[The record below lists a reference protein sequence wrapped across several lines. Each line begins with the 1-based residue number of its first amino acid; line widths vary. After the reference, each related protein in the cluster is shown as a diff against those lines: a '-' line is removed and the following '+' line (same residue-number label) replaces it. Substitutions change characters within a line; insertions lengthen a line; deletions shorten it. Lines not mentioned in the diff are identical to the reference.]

1 MRYDFFAYI
10 DRMKYIK
17 RWQLIRSMR
26 DENIMEHSYS
36 VALFT
41 HALVSID
48 NELYGGKADVL
59 KAVLYAMY
67 HEASEVITGDLPT
80 PVKYHNRSIHGAYKE
95 LERSACEKIV
105 TTLPKELQESVA
117 PYVLAD
123 EESEEYF
130 IVGSK
135 EADPFSNKISNESP
149 IAKAILGFKVG
160 DIRAVESP
168 NGSYNV
174 KILEIA

>member
-1 MRYDFFAYI
+1 MSNTKEIYLTNEGLESLKLELDELKNVRRPEVINALKEARALGDLSENAEYDAARNEQAIIENRIKEIEVMLEHAIVITEVATDKVGIGNRVTIEYI
-10 DRMKYIK
+10 D
-17 RWQLIRSMR
+17 
-26 DENIMEHSYS
+26 
-36 VALFT
+36 
-41 HALVSID
+41 
-48 NELYGGKADVL
+48 
-59 KAVLYAMY
+59 
-67 HEASEVITGDLPT
+67 
-80 PVKYHNRSIHGAYKE
+80 
-95 LERSACEKIV
+95 
-105 TTLPKELQESVA
+105 
-117 PYVLAD
+117 D
-123 EESEEYF
+123 EESEVYF